1 MSASLY
7 DFLKREARNHVLSD
21 LGKNNI
27 DAKRADLTTMVVELQ
42 KSLYKV
48 FCCLKNRAPIYEITY
63 FVDGDRVE
71 VYTYT
76 IHLNNPFFKE

>member
-1 MSASLY
+1 MKESIH
-7 DFLKREARNHVLSD
+7 DTLKEQAQYLVLAD
-21 LGKNNI
+21 LANNQVE
-27 DAKRADLTTMVVELQ
+27 AKRTDLTTMVVELQ

-48 FCCLKNRAPIYEITY
+48 FCCLRNRAPLYEITF

-71 VYTYT
+71 IYTYT